1 MRARRTVEGAA
12 LAAAVLVL
20 TGCGGGAEAPEEA
33 AGTLEQIA
41 AKAEC
46 RPDLQTE
53 AAELRQAKCATGDG
67 TYVLL
72 TFASDRGQR
81 EWINEA
87 KDYGGAYLV
96 GRKWTVAG
104 DERTVERVRTRLG
117 GQVETTA
124 PHHAPAPSSGSAHPS
139 HAPHPSHSASPSH
152 AEGHH

>member
-1 MRARRTVEGAA
+1 MRTRRTVE
-12 LAAAVLVL
+12 AAVLAVAVL
-20 TGCGGGAEAPEEA
+20 VTAGCGAGGEPPEEA
-33 AGTLEQIA
+33 TGTLEQIA

-46 RPDLQTE
+46 EPDLQTD

-104 DERTVERVRTRLG
+104 DERTVERVRGRLG

-124 PHHAPAPSSGSAHPS
+124 PH
-139 HAPHPSHSASPSH
+139 APHSSHSASPSH